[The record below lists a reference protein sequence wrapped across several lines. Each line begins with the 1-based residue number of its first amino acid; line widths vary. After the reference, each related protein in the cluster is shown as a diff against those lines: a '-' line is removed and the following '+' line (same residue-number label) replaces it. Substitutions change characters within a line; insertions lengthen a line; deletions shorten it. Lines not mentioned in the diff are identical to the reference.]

1 MGRLYESEQFDRG
14 MAVLERTGLA
24 GRRRALVSQAQ
35 GRVLEVGAGT
45 GFNGFHYP
53 AGAQVVATDINQAH
67 LQVAQ
72 RKAATV
78 RLACADA
85 QQLPF
90 SNESFDAVVGTLV
103 FCSIRDASQALQ
115 EVRRVLRPHG
125 RLWLLEHV
133 RGPGRM
139 TRRLTDWLE
148 PLWFALQGECHLNR
162 ETAQSVAAA
171 GFEVRYVDQSGWWGL
186 LAEIHAVKPG

>member
-1 MGRLYESEQFDRG
+1 MGSVYDSERFDRG
-14 MAVLERTGLA
+14 MGALERTGLA
-24 GRRRALVSQAQ
+24 GRRRALLAQ
-35 GRVLEVGAGT
+35 VQGQVLEVGAGT
-45 GFNGFHYP
+45 GFNGLHYP
-53 AGAQVVATDINQAH
+53 PGAQVVATDINNAH
-67 LQVAQ
+67 LQLAQ

-90 SNESFDAVVGTLV
+90 AAETFDAVVGTLV
-103 FCSIRDASQALQ
+103 FCSIANVTQALQ

-133 RGPGRM
+133 RGQGPVA
-139 TRRLTDWLE
+139 RRVTDWLA

-162 ETAQSVAAA
+162 ETAQAVAQA

-186 LAEIHAVKPG
+186 LAEIHAIKPT